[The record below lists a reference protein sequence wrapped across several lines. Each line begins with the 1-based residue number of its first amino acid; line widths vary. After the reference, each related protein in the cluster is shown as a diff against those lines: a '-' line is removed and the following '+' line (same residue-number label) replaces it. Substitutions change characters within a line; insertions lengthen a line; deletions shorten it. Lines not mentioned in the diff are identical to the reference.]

1 MPQHPDAFSQFL
13 ANSLGVDVAPGVT
26 TTVGQEE
33 LGGPMQFGKAA
44 RPPSNTDLG
53 TPHVET
59 NTVNTIPDSENP
71 FTPSAATPTPVNA
84 PVPGRKPQGLDVI
97 AGRGNVGSGLP
108 ELPIGATPPPAPAPS
123 PQAATANPASGVG
136 TGIPQQLP
144 DERSGLRR
152 LVDPVGEGAVS
163 LAQGGQIMGINV
175 LEDILGAGN
184 EFFLPNNQEGR
195 DRSALIEVL
204 AKQARDNVR
213 NPMPQE
219 SLLELIKEKFGSS
232 PEPNKT
238 STRFLGNQNGSSSVR
253 RPGEDRVEVR

>member
-71 FTPSAATPTPVNA
+71 FTTSATTPTPVNA
-84 PVPGRKPQGLDVI
+84 PVPDRKPQGL
-97 AGRGNVGSGLP
+97 GLNVGAGLP
-108 ELPIGATPPPAPAPS
+108 EAPEGSIPAPAP
-123 PQAATANPASGVG
+123 ATNPAPAPAPASGIG

-152 LVDPVGEGAVS
+152 LIDPIGEGAVS